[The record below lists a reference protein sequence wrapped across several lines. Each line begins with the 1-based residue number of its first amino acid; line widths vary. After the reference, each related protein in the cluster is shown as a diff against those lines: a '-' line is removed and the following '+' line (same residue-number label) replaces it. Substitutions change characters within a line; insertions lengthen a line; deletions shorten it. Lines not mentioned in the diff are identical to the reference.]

1 MTQASQRPPIAIV
14 QSDFLRLSLLAE
26 ALVRQNGELAEQLYS
41 ELVRADIV
49 EDSDQYDDFV
59 RMGSTLEY
67 ETASGDRRVVTLVFP
82 QNEDYAAGRISILTP
97 VGVALIGL
105 RAGDSM
111 DWRRPDGAVQRLKVT
126 RIFRPGAAPAD
137 AGDCTALT
145 P

>member
-1 MTQASQRPPIAIV
+1 MTQTLQRPPIAIV

-26 ALVRQNGELAEQLYS
+26 TLVRQDGDLADQLYS

-49 EDSDQYDDFV
+49 DDPDQEGDFV

>member
-1 MTQASQRPPIAIV
+1 
-14 QSDFLRLSLLAE
+14 
-26 ALVRQNGELAEQLYS
+26 LYS

-49 EDSDQYDDFV
+49 DDPDQEGDFV

-126 RIFRPGAAPAD
+126 RIFRPGAEPAD
-137 AGDCTALT
+137 AGGRAALT